1 MNYTNF
7 FHLGTS
13 KHTGLITP
21 LWWKIAVNDRQQ
33 MLKTFCKINTWG
45 YDSNFIV
52 IQSTITWNLLSII
65 WLSFYDLYPNLQ
77 LNVRTVRIFCFSTR
91 WVKWQWTPTGRLKDW
106 NKIGPH
112 SGWNGIC
119 LAKTCQQEEL
129 AGFCLWKLYRELYV
143 CGKWL
148 IQNYLM
154 IQI

>member
-1 MNYTNF
+1 MNYTHF
-7 FHLGTS
+7 FSCRHLQTHRVNYPSLMKDSGERPAADAKNVLQNQHMGLRFKFYSNSIHNYMEFTEYYMAVILRSLS
-13 KHTGLITP
+13 KFTV
-21 LWWKIAVNDRQQ
+21 K
-33 MLKTFCKINTWG
+33 
-45 YDSNFIV
+45 
-52 IQSTITWNLLSII
+52 
-65 WLSFYDLYPNLQ
+65 
-77 LNVRTVRIFCFSTR
+77 RTVRIFCFSTR

-143 CGKWL
+143 WGKWL
-148 IQNYLM
+148 IQNHLM